1 MGTLN
6 VTSTSNGIMEQL
18 RSALSDQ
25 FSAIAP
31 FEIVLGLVLGLLV
44 GLLIAFVYKRCFR
57 GVLYSPSFAMTLAM
71 LTLITT
77 PVVMCISSNVALSMG
92 MVGAL
97 SIVRFRTAVKDPMDT
112 AYMFWALTMGILLGA
127 KLYAIALVVAAAIAA
142 IIFLLTFVHFTTPN
156 SYLLVVH
163 YDEEA
168 EYDVDQM
175 MRRSVKNRRLR
186 SKTMTRSGAEMTWE
200 VRLDNKQDLVAMM
213 MHCCVAFKALK
224 RPSPAVKKWAICCS
238 MRQRSPKNCINLRHK
253 RAVFKIS
260 IARMKTVIWPTNFS
274 RMEII
279 WHMD

>member
-1 MGTLN
+1 MSFNDIFKSSYLENITAVSIPDMAIALILSFCLGLFIYFVYRKTYAGVMFSQSFGGSLIAMTMITTMVILA
-6 VTSTSNGIMEQL
+6 VTSNVV
-18 RSALSDQ
+18 LS
-25 FSAIAP
+25 
-31 FEIVLGLVLGLLV
+31 L
-44 GLLIAFVYKRCFR
+44 
-57 GVLYSPSFAMTLAM
+57 
-71 LTLITT
+71 
-77 PVVMCISSNVALSMG
+77 G

-200 VRLDNKQDLVAMM
+200 VRLDNKQDLVALMLGIEGV
-213 MHCCVAFKALK
+213 HDATLVACQTEAG
-224 RPSPAVKKWAICCS
+224 
-238 MRQRSPKNCINLRHK
+238 
-253 RAVFKIS
+253 
-260 IARMKTVIWPTNFS
+260 T
-274 RMEII
+274 
-279 WHMD
+279 